1 MTSMLSSR
9 QRGAVRLAWRFI
21 APYRGR
27 VLGAL
32 LALLFTAAITLSM
45 GQGIKLLVDQGLATQ
60 SPAALRHSLLLFFV
74 LVLALAFGTYTR
86 FYLVS
91 WIGER
96 VVADIRRRVFDH
108 LIELH
113 PGFYESNRSSEI
125 QSRLTADT
133 TLLQSVIGSSLSMAL
148 RNLIMLIGGSILLV
162 VTNPKLSGIVLLAL
176 PLVVAPILLFGRR
189 VRALSRQSQDR
200 VADVG
205 SYVGE
210 VLGQIKTVQAYNHQD
225 EDKRRFGE
233 SAEAA
238 FDVARKRIAQRSWLI
253 TVVIVLVLG
262 AVGVMLWVGGMDVIA
277 GRISGGELAAFVF
290 YSLIV
295 GSSFG
300 TLSEVIGELQRAAGA
315 AERIGELLR
324 SRNAIV
330 APERPQ
336 PLQRPVQ
343 GRIEL
348 QGVRFAYPS
357 RADSYAIDGVDLQ
370 VAAGETL
377 ALVGPSGAGKS
388 TLFDLLLRF
397 FDPQQGRILIDG
409 VPIDQLDPRELR
421 ACFALVSQTPALF
434 YGSIEDNIRYGRLD
448 ASQAEVEAAARAA
461 HAHEFI
467 QRLPQGYQTHLG
479 EAGLGLSGGQRQ
491 RLAIARALLADAPIL
506 LLDEATSAL
515 DAESEHLIQQALPS
529 LMAGRTTLV
538 IAHRLATVKQADR
551 IAVIER
557 GRLAAIGRH
566 WPACRADRQQ
576 RAVCAP
582 GRAAVRQ
589 LALRLDGGGG
599 AGRGDDDRRHGQ
611 PLPPEQLLAEEDQ
624 ATERGDRRLQAHQ
637 HAEGTRGHACQGDHF
652 QAVRQR
658 R

>member
-1 MTSMLSSR
+1 MLSILSSR
-9 QRGAVRLAWRFI
+9 QRTALRMAWRFI

-32 LALLFTAAITLSM
+32 LALMFTAAITLSM

-60 SPAALRHSLLLFFV
+60 SPAALQHSIGLFFV
-74 LVLALAFGTYTR
+74 LVLALAIGTFTR

-96 VVADIRRRVFDH
+96 FVADIRMRVFNH

-148 RNLIMLIGGSILLV
+148 RNLIMLIGGSVLLV
-162 VTNPKLSGIVLLAL
+162 VTNAKLSGIVLMAL
-176 PLVVAPILLFGRR
+176 PLVVAPILIFGRR

-210 VLGQIKTVQAYNHQD
+210 VLGQIKTVQAYNHQA
-225 EDKRRFGE
+225 EDKRRFGL

-238 FDVARKRIAQRSWLI
+238 FDTARKRIAQRAWLI

-295 GSSFG
+295 GSAFG

-315 AERIGELLR
+315 AERIAELLQA
-324 SRNAIV
+324 RNEITPPATNG
-330 APERPQ
+330 
-336 PLQRPVQ
+336 LQLTQPVQ

-348 QGVRFAYPS
+348 QGLRFAYPS
-357 RADSYAIDGVDLQ
+357 RPGSFAIDGIDLQ
-370 VAAGETL
+370 VTPGQTL

-397 FDPQQGRILIDG
+397 FDPQEGRILIDG
-409 VPIDQLDPRELR
+409 QPIQQLDPADLR
-421 ACFALVSQTPALF
+421 SSFALVSQNPALF
-434 YGSIEDNIRYGRLD
+434 FGTVEDNIRYGRMD
-448 ASQAEVEAAARAA
+448 ASLAEVEAAAKVA

-467 QRLPQGYQTHLG
+467 MKLPQGYQTHLG
-479 EAGLGLSGGQRQ
+479 DAGLGLSGGQRQ
-491 RLAIARALLADAPIL
+491 RLAIARALLVDAPIL

-515 DAESEHLIQQALPS
+515 DAESEHLIQQALPR
-529 LMAGRTTLV
+529 LMQGRTTLV
-538 IAHRLATVKQADR
+538 IAHRLATVKSADR
-551 IAVIER
+551 IAVIE
-557 GRLAAIGRH
+557 GGKLAAIGTH
-566 WPACRADRQQ
+566 SEL
-576 RAVCAP
+576 VTSS
-582 GRAAVRQ
+582 
-589 LALRLDGGGG
+589 
-599 AGRGDDDRRHGQ
+599 
-611 PLPPEQLLAEEDQ
+611 PLYARLAE
-624 ATERGDRRLQAHQ
+624 LQFSN
-637 HAEGTRGHACQGDHF
+637 E
-652 QAVRQR
+652 AVDEMRSFYPLS
-658 R
+658 

>member
-1 MTSMLSSR
+1 MLSILSSR
-9 QRGAVRLAWRFI
+9 QRNALRMAWRFI
-21 APYRGR
+21 APYRWR
-27 VLGAL
+27 VVGAL
-32 LALLFTAAITLSM
+32 LALMFTAAITLSM

-60 SPAALRHSLLLFFV
+60 SAQALQQSIGLFFV
-74 LVLALAFGTYTR
+74 LVLALAIGTFTR

-96 VVADIRRRVFDH
+96 FVADIRKRVFNH

-148 RNLIMLIGGSILLV
+148 RNLIMLIGGSVLLV

-176 PLVVAPILLFGRR
+176 PLVVAPILIFGRR
-189 VRALSRQSQDR
+189 VRALSRLSQDR

-210 VLGQIKTVQAYNHQD
+210 VLGQIKTVQAYNHQS
-225 EDKRRFGE
+225 EDKRRFGL

-238 FDVARKRIAQRSWLI
+238 FDIARKRIAQRAWLI

-295 GSSFG
+295 GGSFG

-315 AERIGELLR
+315 AERIAELLQA
-324 SRNAIV
+324 RNEITPPATD
-330 APERPQ
+330 ALHLTP
-336 PLQRPVQ
+336 PLQ

-348 QGVRFAYPS
+348 QGLRFAYPS
-357 RADSYAIDGVDLQ
+357 RPGSFAVDGIDLE

-409 VPIDQLDPRELR
+409 QPIERLDPRELR
-421 ACFALVSQTPALF
+421 GCFALVSQNPALF
-434 YGSIEDNIRYGRLD
+434 FGSVEDNIRYGRTD
-448 ASQAEVEAAARAA
+448 ASHSEVEAAARAA

-467 QRLPQGYQTHLG
+467 MKLPEGYQTHLG
-479 EAGLGLSGGQRQ
+479 DAGLGVSGGQRQ
-491 RLAIARALLADAPIL
+491 RLAIARALLVDAPIL

-515 DAESEHLIQQALPS
+515 DAESEHLIQQALPR

-538 IAHRLATVKQADR
+538 IAHRLATVKSADR
-551 IAVIER
+551 IAVIEQ
-557 GRLAAIGRH
+557 GKLVAIGKHAELVASSPLYARLA
-566 WPACRADRQQ
+566 
-576 RAVCAP
+576 
-582 GRAAVRQ
+582 
-589 LALRLDGGGG
+589 
-599 AGRGDDDRRHGQ
+599 
-611 PLPPEQLLAEEDQ
+611 E
-624 ATERGDRRLQAHQ
+624 LQFSH
-637 HAEGTRGHACQGDHF
+637 EVETVG
-652 QAVRQR
+652 
-658 R
+658 

>member
-1 MTSMLSSR
+1 MLSILSSR
-9 QRGAVRLAWRFI
+9 QRNALRMAWRFI

-27 VLGAL
+27 VFGAL
-32 LALLFTAAITLSM
+32 LALMFTAAITLSM

-60 SPAALRHSLLLFFV
+60 SPAALQQSIGLFFV
-74 LVLALAFGTYTR
+74 LVLALAIGTFTR

-96 VVADIRRRVFDH
+96 FVADIRKRVFNH

-148 RNLIMLIGGSILLV
+148 RNLIMLVGGSMLLV
-162 VTNPKLSGIVLLAL
+162 VTNGKLSGIVLMAL
-176 PLVVAPILLFGRR
+176 PLVVVPILIFGRR
-189 VRALSRQSQDR
+189 VRTLSRQSQDR

-210 VLGQIKTVQAYNHQD
+210 VLGQIKTVQAYNHQN
-225 EDKRRFGE
+225 EDKRRFGL

-238 FDVARKRIAQRSWLI
+238 FDTARQRIAQRAWLI

-295 GSSFG
+295 GSAFG

-315 AERIGELLR
+315 AERIAELLQA
-324 SRNAIV
+324 RNEITPPAS
-330 APERPQ
+330 AALYLPQ
-336 PLQRPVQ
+336 SVQ

-348 QGVRFAYPS
+348 QGLRFAYPS
-357 RADSYAIDGVDLQ
+357 RPGSFAVDGIDLQ

-409 VPIDQLDPRELR
+409 VPIQQLDPRELR
-421 ACFALVSQTPALF
+421 SSFALVSQNPALF
-434 YGSIEDNIRYGRLD
+434 FGSVEDNIRYGRTD
-448 ASQAEVEAAARAA
+448 ASLAEVEVAAKAA
-461 HAHEFI
+461 YAHEFI
-467 QRLPQGYQTHLG
+467 MKLPNGYQTHLG
-479 EAGLGLSGGQRQ
+479 DAGLGLSGGQRQ
-491 RLAIARALLADAPIL
+491 RLAIARALLVDAPIL

-515 DAESEHLIQQALPS
+515 DAESEHLIQQALPP
-529 LMAGRTTLV
+529 LMEGRTTLV
-538 IAHRLATVKQADR
+538 IAHRLATVKSADR
-551 IAVIER
+551 IAVIEH
-557 GRLAAIGRH
+557 GKLAAIGSH
-566 WPACRADRQQ
+566 SEL
-576 RAVCAP
+576 VSSS
-582 GRAAVRQ
+582 
-589 LALRLDGGGG
+589 
-599 AGRGDDDRRHGQ
+599 
-611 PLPPEQLLAEEDQ
+611 PLYARLAE
-624 ATERGDRRLQAHQ
+624 LQFNSDSVETA
-637 HAEGTRGHACQGDHF
+637 
-652 QAVRQR
+652 
-658 R
+658 

>member
-1 MTSMLSSR
+1 MLSILSSR
-9 QRGAVRLAWRFI
+9 QRNALHMAWRFV
-21 APYRGR
+21 APYRWR
-27 VLGAL
+27 VAGAL
-32 LALLFTAAITLSM
+32 LALMFTAAITLSM

-60 SPAALRHSLLLFFV
+60 SAQALQQSIGLFFV
-74 LVLALAFGTYTR
+74 LVLALAIGTYTR

-96 VVADIRRRVFDH
+96 FVADIRKRVFNH
-108 LIELH
+108 LIDLH

-148 RNLIMLIGGSILLV
+148 RNLIMLIGGSVLLV

-176 PLVVAPILLFGRR
+176 PLVVAPILIFGRR
-189 VRALSRQSQDR
+189 VRALSRLSQDR

-210 VLGQIKTVQAYNHQD
+210 VLGQIKTVQAYNHQS
-225 EDKRRFGE
+225 EDKRRFGL

-238 FDVARKRIAQRSWLI
+238 FDIARKRIMQRAWLI

-295 GSSFG
+295 GGSFG

-315 AERIGELLR
+315 AERIAELLQA
-324 SRNAIV
+324 RNEIT
-330 APERPQ
+330 P
-336 PLQRPVQ
+336 PLADGLQLAQPVQ

-348 QGVRFAYPS
+348 QGLRFAYPS
-357 RADSYAIDGVDLQ
+357 RPGSFAIDGIDLK
-370 VAAGETL
+370 VAPGETL

-397 FDPQQGRILIDG
+397 FDPQAGSILIDG
-409 VPIDQLDPRELR
+409 QPIERLDPRELR
-421 ACFALVSQTPALF
+421 RCFALVSQNPALF
-434 YGSIEDNIRYGRLD
+434 FGSVEDNIRYGRTD
-448 ASQAEVEAAARAA
+448 ASHAEVEAAAKAA

-467 QRLPQGYQTHLG
+467 MKLPEGYQTHLG
-479 EAGLGLSGGQRQ
+479 DAGLGLSGGQRQ
-491 RLAIARALLADAPIL
+491 RLAIARALLVDAPIL

-515 DAESEHLIQQALPS
+515 DAESEHLIQQALPR

-538 IAHRLATVKQADR
+538 IAHRLATVKSAER
-551 IAVIER
+551 IAVIEQ
-557 GRLAAIGRH
+557 GKLVAIGKHAELVTSSPLYARLAELQFSHEAE
-566 WPACRADRQQ
+566 
-576 RAVCAP
+576 AV
-582 GRAAVRQ
+582 G
-589 LALRLDGGGG
+589 
-599 AGRGDDDRRHGQ
+599 
-611 PLPPEQLLAEEDQ
+611 
-624 ATERGDRRLQAHQ
+624 
-637 HAEGTRGHACQGDHF
+637 
-652 QAVRQR
+652 
-658 R
+658 